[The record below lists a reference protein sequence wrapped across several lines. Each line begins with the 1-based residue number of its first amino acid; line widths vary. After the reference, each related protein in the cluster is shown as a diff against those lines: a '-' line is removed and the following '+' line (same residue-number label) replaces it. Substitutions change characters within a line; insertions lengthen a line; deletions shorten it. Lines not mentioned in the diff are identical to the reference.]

1 MICIQNTNA
10 SVIPIFLQ
18 LYGRASWNTIATCT
32 KGSRRAMG
40 LHAWLIQITIASKI
54 AQLLAY
60 LHSVMDPPIYQR
72 DIKLSNIYYTTKIVD

>member
-1 MICIQNTNA
+1 
-10 SVIPIFLQ
+10 
-18 LYGRASWNTIATCT
+18 
-32 KGSRRAMG
+32 MG

-60 LHSVMDPPIYQR
+60 LHSIMDPPIYQR